1 MQKVSF
7 VVTAHND
14 EKEIGKCLD
23 SLENLKGD
31 YQIIIIDDGSTDNTL
46 DICKKTAANDHRF
59 LVISQENQGVSVARN
74 VGINKCTGDWI
85 FFIDGDDYIIPD
97 IIEKE
102 IIPRLD
108 TSCDIVYF
116 MNGRLLGE
124 ELIEPKQVKQAP
136 VRLEGQDIQEL
147 QCKIINKNH
156 NGIDFSGVAFATP
169 WGKAYRTEFIR
180 GNGIEFLPGI
190 IRKQDVLFNLQA
202 STKVQSVMIIPFV
215 GYIYRQRGGRTYK
228 YNSKLMKSDERLLST
243 METILNRIDKE
254 EVRKSYYAFL
264 GEHILTMTRLE
275 FCNSTNPYSY
285 KKRRAM
291 FCDYIS
297 KEPICELLQKKKR
310 ESCVSFDQAIVL
322 FFVKHRLFILL
333 DIYYR
338 SKLFSKMGLK
348 VLYHCHI
355 SK

>member
-14 EKEIGKCLD
+14 EKEIGKCLET
-23 SLENLKGD
+23 LRNLKGE

-46 DICKKTAANDHRF
+46 DICKRTAESDHRF

-74 VGINKCTGDWI
+74 VGINKCTGDWL

-116 MNGRLLGE
+116 MNGRLLGK
-124 ELIEPKQVKQAP
+124 ELIEPKHINHTS

-147 QCKIINKNH
+147 QCKIFNKNH

-169 WGKAYRTEFIR
+169 WGKAYRTEFIKE
-180 GNGIEFLPGI
+180 NGFEFLPGI
-190 IRKQDVLFNLQA
+190 IRKQDALFNLQI
-202 STKVQSVMIIPFV
+202 STKVQSVIIIPFV
-215 GYIYRQRGGRTYK
+215 GYIYRQRGGRTYE
-228 YNSKLMKSDERLLST
+228 YNTELMKSDVRLLHIV
-243 METILNRIDKE
+243 ETIVNRIDKE
-254 EVRKSYYAFL
+254 EVRKCYYAFL
-264 GEHILTMTRLE
+264 GEHILTMIRLE

-285 KKRRAM
+285 KKRKDM
-291 FCDYIS
+291 FCDYIC
-297 KEPICELLQKKKR
+297 KEPMCRLLQKKKR
-310 ESCVSFDQAIVL
+310 ESGVSFDQAIVL

-348 VLYHCHI
+348 VLYHWQV